1 MEESGQSDSKHVG
14 FAEPPPELEEHHDAL
29 RKKEEQKLEYNPFH
43 KIPPELLYLH
53 KKPAG
58 PKPLPQE
65 PVKPA
70 RTAKSNEI
78 LGDLRM
84 MAIKDISV
92 QNKQTEVNF
101 SYPEIDLKLLPRAI
115 LVNVKY
121 SSLNGFDLSKINTY
135 AWNLSDTR
143 VGLGYEYVGVISR
156 VGSLVQDFSP
166 GDKVFGCTC
175 PTARHGALASSVILT
190 PGRDIVL
197 TVDEELE
204 QKLAAVDAELRLDL
218 DPKFAVKDDD
228 DDDTD
233 ENEQEL
239 QISNWPALAKL
250 CAFPVQFCRS
260 MQALQHLQPLARV
273 QTQTQTN
280 VLINGAD
287 TQLGITLL
295 QVLCSSLYTGD
306 ISVVLVIRESSAQYM
321 TELVN
326 RLTKDPTKARRF
338 YLIPFDMKNDDLVL
352 AGEKT
357 PVNYKKPE
365 FFATEVLNAL
375 FGAAPAN
382 SITRANVNDYKL
394 DLVVDIIGS
403 KRFLQKQGIRYDRI
417 QTLNIPF
424 VAKLSEPLTE
434 VLNAGAKEPF
444 LVKIMKPKAHNS
456 SFVSF
461 CNYALDPPSYS
472 VDRQLPGTQ
481 LLGLW
486 SMKWL
491 QGLAN
496 SLLST
501 FNFYEEHGL
510 TVKRQWLEQGLQ
522 LMVNGEVKFRAEYMD
537 WRRFRKHIPGLRR
550 DDGKFLF
557 QVEDF

>member
-1 MEESGQSDSKHVG
+1 MAESGSKHVG
-14 FAEPPPELEEHHDAL
+14 FAEPPKELEEHHDAL
-29 RKKEEQKLEYNPFH
+29 RKKEEEKLEYNPFH

-65 PVKPA
+65 PVKPV
-70 RTAKSNEI
+70 RTQKSNEI

-101 SYPEIDLKLLPRAI
+101 SYPEIDLKLVPLAI

-121 SSLNGFDLSKINTY
+121 SSLNGFDLSKVNTY
-135 AWNLSDTR
+135 AWNFSDTR
-143 VGLGYEYVGVISR
+143 VGLGYEYVGVVSR

-175 PTARHGALASSVILT
+175 PTARHGALSSSVILM
-190 PGRDIVL
+190 PGRDIIL
-197 TVDEELE
+197 PVDEELE
-204 QKLAAVDAELRLDL
+204 QKLQTVDAELVLDL
-218 DPKFAVKDDD
+218 DPKFAVKDEEEDD
-228 DDDTD
+228 SE
-233 ENEQEL
+233 ENEESP
-239 QISNWPALAKL
+239 QISNWPALSKL
-250 CAFPVQFCRS
+250 CAFPVQYCRS
-260 MQALQHLQPLARV
+260 KQALQHLKPLTRS
-273 QTQTQTN
+273 N
-280 VLINGAD
+280 ILINGAD
-287 TQLGITLL
+287 TLLGVTLL
-295 QVLCSSLYTGD
+295 QVLCSSLYSGD
-306 ISVVLVIRESSAQYM
+306 ITVILVIRESSSQYM

-326 RLTKDPTKARRF
+326 KLTKDPTKARRF

-357 PVNYKKPE
+357 PINYKKAE
-365 FFATEVLNAL
+365 FF
-375 FGAAPAN
+375 
-382 SITRANVNDYKL
+382 
-394 DLVVDIIGS
+394 
-403 KRFLQKQGIRYDRI
+403 DRI

-424 VAKLSEPLTE
+424 VSKLGEPLTD
-434 VLNAGAKEPF
+434 VLNAGTKEPF

-472 VDRQLPGTQ
+472 IDKQLPGTQ

-491 QGLAN
+491 QSLAN

-501 FNFYEEHGL
+501 FNYYEEHGL
-510 TVKRQWLEQGLQ
+510 EVKRQWLEEGLQ
-522 LMVNGEVKFRAEYMD
+522 LMVDGEVKFRAEYMD
-537 WRRFRKHIPGLRR
+537 WRQFRKHIASLRR

>member
-1 MEESGQSDSKHVG
+1 MAESGSKHVG
-14 FAEPPPELEEHHDAL
+14 FAEPPKELEEHHDAL
-29 RKKEEQKLEYNPFH
+29 RKKEEEKLEYNPFH

-65 PVKPA
+65 PVKPV
-70 RTAKSNEI
+70 RTQKSNEI

-101 SYPEIDLKLLPRAI
+101 SYPEIDLKLVPLAI

-121 SSLNGFDLSKINTY
+121 SSLNGFDLSKVNTY
-135 AWNLSDTR
+135 AWNFSDTR
-143 VGLGYEYVGVISR
+143 VGLGYEYVGVVSR

-175 PTARHGALASSVILT
+175 PTARHGALSSSVILM
-190 PGRDIVL
+190 PGRDIIL
-197 TVDEELE
+197 PVDEELE
-204 QKLAAVDAELRLDL
+204 QKLQTVDAELVLDL
-218 DPKFAVKDDD
+218 DPKFAVKDEEEDD
-228 DDDTD
+228 SE
-233 ENEQEL
+233 ENEESP
-239 QISNWPALAKL
+239 QISNWPALSKL
-250 CAFPVQFCRS
+250 CAFPVQYCRS
-260 MQALQHLQPLARV
+260 KQALQHLKPLTRS
-273 QTQTQTN
+273 N
-280 VLINGAD
+280 ILINGAD
-287 TQLGITLL
+287 TLLGVTLL
-295 QVLCSSLYTGD
+295 QVLCSSLYSGD
-306 ISVVLVIRESSAQYM
+306 ITVILVIRESSSQYM

-326 RLTKDPTKARRF
+326 KLTKDPTKARRF

-357 PVNYKKPE
+357 PINYKKAE

-375 FGAAPAN
+375 FGSAN
-382 SITRANVNDYKL
+382 ANQITKANVNEYKL

-424 VAKLSEPLTE
+424 VSKLGEPLTD
-434 VLNAGAKEPF
+434 VLNAGTKEPF

-472 VDRQLPGTQ
+472 IDKQLPGTQ

-491 QGLAN
+491 QSLAN

-501 FNFYEEHGL
+501 FNYYEEHGL
-510 TVKRQWLEQGLQ
+510 EVKRQWLEEGLQ
-522 LMVNGEVKFRAEYMD
+522 LMVDGEVKFRAEYMD
-537 WRRFRKHIPGLRR
+537 WRQFRKHIASLRR
-550 DDGKFLF
+550 DDGMFLF